1 MKIKAAIFA
10 LVFLVISCNNKKEEN
25 INNDETEVSVD
36 TVQLEE
42 PKVPDNESVKEFSNE
57 RFRKVVVEKL
67 QGDKFRI
74 QGEAQV
80 FEATVNWSVEDG
92 HNVYDEGF
100 TTATIG
106 APDWGKFD
114 FTFQIKKA
122 EDIQVLNL
130 ILYEISA
137 EDGNQSHVLLIPLK

>member
-1 MKIKAAIFA
+1 MKIKAALVL
-10 LVFLVISCNNKKEEN
+10 LVFLVIACNNKKEE
-25 INNDETEVSVD
+25 INSDEIEASVD
-36 TVQLEE
+36 TIQLEE
-42 PKVPDNESVKEFSNE
+42 PKTTDNESVKEFSNE
-57 RFRKVVVEKL
+57 RFRKVVAEKL
-67 QGDKFRI
+67 EGNKFRI

-80 FEATVNWSVEDG
+80 FEATINWSVEDG
-92 HNVYDEGF
+92 HNVYEEGF

-114 FTFQIKKA
+114 FTFEIKKA

-137 EDGNQSHVLLIPLK
+137 KDGNQTHVLLVPLK

>member
-1 MKIKAAIFA
+1 MKIKAAFLV

-25 INNDETEVSVD
+25 MNNDEIQVSVD
-36 TVQLEE
+36 TIQLED
-42 PKVPDNESVKEFSNE
+42 PKVVDNESLKEFSND

-67 QGDKFRI
+67 KGNKFRI

-114 FTFQIKKA
+114 FTFEIKKA
-122 EDIQVLNL
+122 EDIEVLNL

-137 EDGNQSHVLLIPLK
+137 KDGNQTHVLLVPLK